1 MQTLLSNWNFFRILR
16 VALGVFI
23 LVQGVVTRDTF
34 SIIIGSVFAGLAIFN
49 IGCCGAGEC
58 NTTTNKKPT
67 KSSIENIEYEEV
79 VNKK

>member
-23 LVQGVVTRDTF
+23 LVQGVVTRDLL

-49 IGCCGAGEC
+49 IGCCGAGGC
-58 NTTTNKKPT
+58 NTTPNKKST
-67 KSSIENIEYEEV
+67 NSSIEPKNLTKFIS
-79 VNKK
+79 KT

>member
-23 LVQGVVTRDTF
+23 LVQGIVTRDLL

-49 IGCCGAGEC
+49 IGCCGAGGC
-58 NTTTNKKPT
+58 NITTNKKPT
-67 KSSIENIEYEEV
+67 NSSIENMEYEEV

>member
-49 IGCCGAGEC
+49 IGCCGAGGC
-58 NTTTNKKPT
+58 NTTPNKKPT
-67 KSSIENIEYEEV
+67 ISSIENIEYEEV